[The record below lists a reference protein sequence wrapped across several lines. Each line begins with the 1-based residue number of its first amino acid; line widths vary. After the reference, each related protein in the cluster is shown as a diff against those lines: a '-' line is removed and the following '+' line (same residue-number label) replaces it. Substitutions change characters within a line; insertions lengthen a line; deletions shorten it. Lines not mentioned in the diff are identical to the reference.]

1 MSSSKNLEFEK
12 TSFLNKSN
20 SAFIERMYLKF
31 INKEADLPESWK
43 DYFEGIGDELNIV
56 AKEINGP
63 SWGPKKNKV
72 DIDELQKKIDQKEN
86 NLENKLVDRSEKF
99 NYQLLA
105 NSNKDSISAVSLIRA
120 YRLRGHLLAN
130 LDPLGMRESDYL
142 DELHPEFY
150 GFKKENYDKKI
161 FLNGVINRKDA
172 TIKEILKFLKKTYC
186 GNVGYEF
193 MHISNPDERKWF
205 RDRIEQDANALEFTK
220 NGKEAILNKLVQA
233 EGFEKFLATKYV
245 GTKRFGLDGGESLIP
260 ALEQIIK
267 ISGQSQVKEVKIGMS
282 HRGRLNVL
290 ANVLQKSYK
299 RIFNEF
305 AGEFGNTS
313 DEGAGDVKYHL
324 GASSNR
330 EFDGNSVHVSLTDNP
345 SHLEAVNPVVLG
357 QTRAKQFFH
366 KDKERNK
373 VIPILIHGDAAFA
386 GQGVVAECFA
396 MSGLP
401 GHNTGGTIHI
411 IVNNQIGFTTSPRF
425 ARSSPYPSDVAKMVD
440 APIIHAN
447 GDDPEAVVY
456 AARIASEFRLKF
468 NRDVV
473 VDLICYR
480 RFGHN
485 EGDEP
490 SFTQP
495 LMYKKIRSHPTP
507 VKVYGKKL
515 IDQKV
520 ISDEDLEN
528 VIKKFKDLLDDQFKN
543 AKDYKPK
550 IAWFEGTWSAY
561 KPEKG
566 KDKRG
571 VTGADTKKLLEIS
584 EKINSSSDDLNLH
597 KTIVKILNNRKE
609 AVRSGS
615 NIDWSTAEALAF
627 GSLLEEGYPV
637 RLVGQDS
644 GRGTFS
650 QRHSVLRNQ
659 KDNSRYVPLNNISK
673 NQKQF
678 EVVDSF
684 LSELAVLGFEYGY
697 SLVEPNTLTL
707 WEAQFG
713 DFANGAQVVI
723 DQFIASGE
731 RKWRRASGLV
741 MLLPHGYEGQGPE
754 HSSARLERFLQLCSN
769 DNMQVM
775 NCTTPANYF
784 HALRRQMH
792 RDFRKPLIM
801 MTPKSLLR
809 NKYCVSNLED
819 FSKSN
824 SFHRILWD
832 HAIDPQSK
840 GFIKLNESSK
850 IKKVILCSGKVY
862 FDLLEAREKLKKD
875 DVVLFRIEQLYP
887 FPAKTL
893 VKELKPYAEN
903 AKFFWCQEE
912 PKNMGAWFS
921 VRDYIQWTLDTIK
934 ANNNEISYIGRSPD
948 ASPATGYAKR
958 HNSQQQEI
966 INKVFE

>member
-1 MSSSKNLEFEK
+1 MSSSKNLEYKK
-12 TSFLNKSN
+12 TSFLNRSN
-20 SAFIERMYLKF
+20 SAFIEQMYLKF
-31 INKEADLPESWK
+31 INKDSDLPESWK
-43 DYFEGIGDELNIV
+43 NYFLDIGDELDLI

-63 SWGPKKNKV
+63 SWSP
-72 DIDELQKKIDQKEN
+72 QKKRIDLDEIQKTID
-86 NLENKLVDRSEKF
+86 NKKT
-99 NYQLLA
+99 NIP
-105 NSNKDSISAVSLIRA
+105 KDSQQNGIDKIDIKKSNRDSIRAVSLIRS
-120 YRLRGHLLAN
+120 YRQRGHLISKV
-130 LDPLGMRESDYL
+130 DPLELREIEYL
-142 DELHPEFY
+142 DELHPESY
-150 GFKKENYDKKI
+150 GFNKEDYKNKI
-161 FLNGVINRKDA
+161 YLDGITNKDYSN
-172 TIKEILKFLKKTYC
+172 IKEILYFLKKTYC
-186 GNVGYEF
+186 GSIGYEY
-193 MHISNPDERKWF
+193 MHISNPSERKWI
-205 RDRIEQDANALEFTK
+205 RDRIEKDENALQFTK
-220 NGKEAILNKLVQA
+220 NGKNAILNKLIQA
-233 EGFEKFLATKYV
+233 EGFEKFLNTKFV
-245 GTKRFGLDGGESLIP
+245 GTKRFGLDGAESLIP

-267 ISGQSQVKEVKIGMS
+267 IGGQFKIKEVKIGMS

-305 AGEFGNTS
+305 AGEMNDDGEDT
-313 DEGAGDVKYHL
+313 AGDVKYHL
-324 GASSNR
+324 GASSDR

-357 QTRAKQFFH
+357 QARAKQFFH

-386 GQGVVAECFA
+386 GQGIVAECFA

-411 IVNNQIGFTTSPRF
+411 IINNQIGFTTSPRF
-425 ARSSPYPSDVAKMVD
+425 ARSSPHPSDVAKMVD

-456 AARIASEFRLKF
+456 ATRIATEFRLKF

-473 VDLICYR
+473 IDLVCYR

-495 LMYKKIRSHPTP
+495 LMYKKIRSHPSTTNI
-507 VKVYGKKL
+507 YGKKL
-515 IDQKV
+515 INEN
-520 ISDEDLEN
+520 IIIEEDLN
-528 VIKKFKDLLDDQFKN
+528 LKIKKFKDLLDQQFKT

-550 IAWFEGTWSAY
+550 IEWFEGTWSRY

-571 VTGADTKKLLEIS
+571 ATGVDSNILLNIS
-584 EKINSSSDDLNLH
+584 NKINEVPSDSNIH
-597 KTIVKILNNRKE
+597 KTIKKILETRKKSIE
-609 AVRSGS
+609 QGSG
-615 NIDWSTAEALAF
+615 IDWATAEALAF

-659 KDNSRYVPLNNISK
+659 IDNSRYIPLNNISK
-673 NQKQF
+673 SQKNF
-678 EVVDSF
+678 EIVDSF

-697 SLVEPNTLTL
+697 SLVAPNTLTL

-713 DFANGAQVVI
+713 DFANGAQVII

-731 RKWRRASGLV
+731 RKWKRASGLV

-754 HSSARLERFLQLCSN
+754 HSSARLERFLQLCAN
-769 DNMQVM
+769 DNLQIM

-784 HALRRQMH
+784 HALRRQVL
-792 RDFRKPLIM
+792 RDFRKPLII

-809 NKYCVSNLED
+809 NKYCVSELKD
-819 FSKSN
+819 FSKEN
-824 SFHRILWD
+824 SFHRVMWD
-832 HAIDPQSK
+832 HSMDPKSK
-840 GFIKLNESSK
+840 GFIKLKNNSD
-850 IKKVILCSGKVY
+850 IKKVILCSGKIY
-862 FDLLEAREKLKKD
+862 FDLLAAREKIKKN
-875 DVVLFRIEQLYP
+875 DVIIFRIEQLYP
-887 FPAKTL
+887 FPAKSL
-893 VKELKPYAEN
+893 VKELKPFAKN
-903 AKFFWCQEE
+903 ANFYWCQEE
-912 PKNMGAWFS
+912 PKNMGAWLL
-921 VRDYIQWTLDTIK
+921 VRDYIRWTLDTIK
-934 ANNNEISYIGRSPD
+934 AKNNEISYIGRIPD

-958 HNSQQQEI
+958 HLSEQQEI